1 MPLYDFECPACKK
14 AFEAFLKLSEN
25 PDELTCPHCGANKPK
40 KLVSTFRTNNWSTF
54 LDKMEKRISPE
65 KFR

>member
-1 MPLYDFECPACKK
+1 MPLYDFECSACGK
-14 AFEAFLKLSEN
+14 AFEAFQKLSES
-25 PDELTCPHCGANKPK
+25 PDDLVCPQCGAHKPK
-40 KLVSTFRTNNWSTF
+40 KLVSTFRTNAWSSF

>member
-1 MPLYDFECPACKK
+1 MPLYDFECSTCGK

-25 PDELTCPHCGANKPK
+25 PDDLTCPNCGANKPK
-40 KLVSTFRTNNWSTF
+40 KLVSTFRTNTWSSF